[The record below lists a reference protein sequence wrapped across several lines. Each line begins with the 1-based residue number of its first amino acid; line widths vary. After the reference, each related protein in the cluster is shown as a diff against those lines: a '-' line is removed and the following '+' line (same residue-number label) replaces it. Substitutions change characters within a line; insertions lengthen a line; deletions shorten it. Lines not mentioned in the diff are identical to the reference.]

1 MHFVPLNPCI
11 AANTATCASFVVNT
25 TLSQRDDIVKFTSP
39 APKNQKAWVVGWML
53 QVFSAVGQVG
63 EAPGVFARY
72 HPKTL
77 GTLVTQDSEP
87 AGWQSWRMIFCVM
100 HWKDQRCAFND
111 SVKTTKAANVVYNT
125 SM

>member
-1 MHFVPLNPCI
+1 
-11 AANTATCASFVVNT
+11 
-25 TLSQRDDIVKFTSP
+25 
-39 APKNQKAWVVGWML
+39 VGWML

-87 AGWQSWRMIFCVM
+87 AGKEVNQ
-100 HWKDQRCAFND
+100 AFIYGDLRSLMNH
-111 SVKTTKAANVVYNT
+111 
-125 SM
+125 